1 MTENPSNHSQSASLQ
16 QNYFAALR
24 FVLLPLAVLL
34 LADFIFTLVASDIDK
49 LLAEL
54 KLLMESK
61 PISINPFV
69 EARLRLNWGTTVLLF
84 YATLIAVSI
93 FNIAV
98 IRQSLAGKKK
108 VVFISIGA
116 FITFIVLGH
125 LAYSSY
131 FRTEFSYIFFF
142 TFDTL
147 TASKYYSEAQLFA
160 IKGLVSG
167 INVMAAIVSTLALV
181 TGCCIMADKKKRSKD
196 DLQSL
201 VIQMRQLKKF
211 IGIVSIMLVAG
222 VLHMI
227 AWLHWPTALI
237 KEKSIAIHVV
247 NFSEAIGLYWGAT
260 FSLLIATFYVPAAWT
275 INKRAEDIITEYPEQ
290 TQGVEIQEW
299 LQKHSMS
306 LSPLQ
311 QVPQLLAILAPLLV
325 GPIGAT
331 VSKLSGPLVG
341 G

>member
-1 MTENPSNHSQSASLQ
+1 MTANSDKYNKSVTLR

-24 FVLLPLAVLL
+24 FVLLPIAVLL
-34 LADFIFTLVASDIDK
+34 LADFIFSLVASDIDK
-49 LLAEL
+49 LLLEL
-54 KLLMESK
+54 KLLIESK

-69 EARLRLNWGTTVLLF
+69 EARVRLNWGTTVLLF
-84 YATLIAVSI
+84 YATLVAIIIFCIATI
-93 FNIAV
+93 
-98 IRQSLAGKKK
+98 QKSLSGNKK
-108 VVFISIGA
+108 VVFILVGVL
-116 FITFIVLGH
+116 ITVIVLGH

-142 TFDTL
+142 TFDSL
-147 TASKYYSEAQLFA
+147 TASKYYSDSQLTA
-160 IKGLVSG
+160 IKVLVSG
-167 INVMAAIVSTLALV
+167 INVLAAIVISLALV
-181 TGCCIMADKKKRSKD
+181 TGCCIMADKNGSNKD
-196 DLQSL
+196 GLKLL
-201 VIQMRQLKKF
+201 VIKMRQLKKF

-237 KEKSIAIHVV
+237 GDKSIAGHVV
-247 NFSEAIGLYWGAT
+247 SFSESIGLYWGAT
-260 FSLLIATFYVPAAWT
+260 FSLLIATFYIPAAWS
-275 INKRAEDIITEYPEQ
+275 INKKAEDIITEYPEQ
-290 TQGVEIQEW
+290 TQGMEMQEW

-311 QVPQLLAILAPLLV
+311 QLPQLLAMLAPLLV

-331 VSKLSGPLVG
+331 VAKLSGPLVG